1 MSSSPNLPHHS
12 HLFGLGGGT
21 APLNRWA
28 MEMGH
33 ENRFYS
39 YHKLMR
45 FPFDLLHKRVTFVN
59 NNNPHPRHTPVSVI
73 LIARSALVS
82 RKVELLIRTVNNR
95 FSWHPSQKCETIK
108 LLRLLIRTVKS
119 DNFLSIYVR

>member
-1 MSSSPNLPHHS
+1 MSSSPNLPRHS
-12 HLFGLGGGT
+12 HLFGLGGGS

-82 RKVELLIRTVNNR
+82 RKEELLISTANLTRQQS
-95 FSWHPSQKCETIK
+95 F
-108 LLRLLIRTVKS
+108 
-119 DNFLSIYVR
+119 FLAS